1 MIWTVPLG
9 LELELPASMSDSSF
23 QDFGIDGELQACSLA
38 IAGAYLKSLPTPALV
53 ALVGAQCP
61 GMGMISIHERHKE
74 DLFNYRVLPSLSL
87 SLSLSSFSSCS
98 FIAHSSNEFPQ
109 ISP

>member
-9 LELELPASMSDSSF
+9 LELEVPASMSDSNF
-23 QDFGIDGELQACSLA
+23 QDFSIDIALQACSLA

-61 GMGMISIHERHKE
+61 GMGMIHERQKE
-74 DLFNYRVLPSLSL
+74 DSMCVFSLSLSL
-87 SLSLSSFSSCS
+87 SLSLSSCS
-98 FIAHSSNEFPQ
+98 FIAYSSHEFSQ
-109 ISP
+109 GSP